1 MNISNVDY
9 LSILFALLKFDF
21 YYKFSFIVVKT
32 HNKYKLY
39 KLYKLYI
46 LYIMK
51 YLFID
56 IRKSDEVY
64 AKHFDQ
70 SKEYSFY
77 NIPMNMIRFNAQAI
91 INHLE
96 YVDEIYIICETSNRS
111 QFIKNKYFK
120 DYNRIKVSKNLQF
133 SNLKYGLNN
142 VSLNENTSMIINIVG
157 SNSFNFYNVMRII
170 QTIMGI
176 IMISIG
182 TYIYLQLRKEN
193 LLKKI
198 NIIPL
203 IVLVSFG
210 IMALYNGL
218 TSTCS
223 ISILLK
229 DYLN

>member
-1 MNISNVDY
+1 
-9 LSILFALLKFDF
+9 
-21 YYKFSFIVVKT
+21 
-32 HNKYKLY
+32 
-39 KLYKLYI
+39 
-46 LYIMK
+46 MK

-70 SKEYSFY
+70 SKKYSFY
-77 NIPMNMIRFNAQAI
+77 NIPMNMIRFNAQTI

-96 YVDEIYIICETSNRS
+96 YFDEIYIVCQSANRS
-111 QFIKNKYFK
+111 NFIKNKYFK
-120 DYNRIKVSKNLQF
+120 DNNRIKVSQNLQF
-133 SNLKYGLNN
+133 SNLKYGPNN
-142 VSLNENTSMIINIVG
+142 VSLDGNTDMRINIVG

-176 IMISIG
+176 IMISVGI
-182 TYIYLQLRKEN
+182 YIYIQLRKNN

-198 NIIPL
+198 NGLPL
-203 IVLVSFG
+203 IVLIAFG

-223 ISILLK
+223 ISILLQ

>member
-1 MNISNVDY
+1 
-9 LSILFALLKFDF
+9 
-21 YYKFSFIVVKT
+21 
-32 HNKYKLY
+32 
-39 KLYKLYI
+39 
-46 LYIMK
+46 MK

-70 SKEYSFY
+70 SQDYSFY
-77 NIPMNMIRFNAQAI
+77 NIPMNMIRFNAQTI
-91 INHLE
+91 IKHLD
-96 YVDEIYIICETSNRS
+96 YVDEIYIVCQSASRS
-111 QFIKNKYFK
+111 QFIKNKYFN
-120 DYNRIKVSKNLQF
+120 DYKRIKVSQTLQF

-142 VSLNENTSMIINIVG
+142 VSLNEKTDMRINIVG

-176 IMISIG
+176 IMISVG
-182 TYIYLQLRKEN
+182 GYTYMQLRKAN
-193 LLKKI
+193 VLKKI
-198 NIIPL
+198 NSLPL
-203 IVLVSFG
+203 IVLILFG
-210 IMALYNGL
+210 MMALYNGL

>member
-1 MNISNVDY
+1 
-9 LSILFALLKFDF
+9 
-21 YYKFSFIVVKT
+21 
-32 HNKYKLY
+32 
-39 KLYKLYI
+39 
-46 LYIMK
+46 MK

-70 SKEYSFY
+70 SQEYSFY
-77 NIPMNMIRFNAQAI
+77 NIPMNMIRFNAQTI

-96 YVDEIYIICETSNRS
+96 YVDEIYIVCQSANRS
-111 QFIKNKYFK
+111 QFIKDKYFN
-120 DYNRIKVSKNLQF
+120 DYKRIKVSQKLQF
-133 SNLKYGLNN
+133 ANLNYGSNN
-142 VSLNENTSMIINIVG
+142 VSLNEKTVMQINIIG

-170 QTIMGI
+170 QTITGI
-176 IMISIG
+176 VMILVG
-182 TYIYLQLRKEN
+182 GYTYAQLKKAN

-198 NIIPL
+198 NSLPL
-203 IVLVSFG
+203 IILVLFG

-223 ISILLK
+223 LSILLK

>member
-1 MNISNVDY
+1 
-9 LSILFALLKFDF
+9 
-21 YYKFSFIVVKT
+21 
-32 HNKYKLY
+32 
-39 KLYKLYI
+39 
-46 LYIMK
+46 MK

-70 SKEYSFY
+70 SQEYSFY
-77 NIPMNMIRFNAQAI
+77 NIPMNMIRFNAQTI

-96 YVDEIYIICETSNRS
+96 YVDEIYIVCQSANRS
-111 QFIKNKYFK
+111 QFIKNKYFNN
-120 DYNRIKVSKNLQF
+120 YNRIKVSQDLQF
-133 SNLKYGLNN
+133 SNLKYGSNI
-142 VSLNENTSMIINIVG
+142 VSLNENTNMRINVIG

-176 IMISIG
+176 IMILVG
-182 TYIYLQLRKEN
+182 GYIYIQLRNEH
-193 LLKKI
+193 LLMKI
-198 NIIPL
+198 NILTL

-223 ISILLK
+223 ISILLQ

>member
-1 MNISNVDY
+1 
-9 LSILFALLKFDF
+9 
-21 YYKFSFIVVKT
+21 
-32 HNKYKLY
+32 
-39 KLYKLYI
+39 
-46 LYIMK
+46 MK

-70 SKEYSFY
+70 SQEYSFY
-77 NIPMNMIRFNAQAI
+77 NIPMNMIRFNVQTI

-96 YVDEIYIICETSNRS
+96 YFDEIYIVCQSANRA
-111 QFIKNKYFK
+111 QFIKNKYFNDNK
-120 DYNRIKVSKNLQF
+120 RIKVSQKLQF
-133 SNLKYGLNN
+133 SNLKYGSNN
-142 VSLNENTSMIINIVG
+142 VSLDENTDMRINIIG
-157 SNSFNFYNVMRII
+157 SNSFNFYSVMRII

-176 IMISIG
+176 IMLSVGI
-182 TYIYLQLRKEN
+182 YIYIQLRKEK

-198 NIIPL
+198 NVLPL

-218 TSTCS
+218 TSSCS
-223 ISILLK
+223 ISILLQ

>member
-1 MNISNVDY
+1 
-9 LSILFALLKFDF
+9 
-21 YYKFSFIVVKT
+21 
-32 HNKYKLY
+32 
-39 KLYKLYI
+39 
-46 LYIMK
+46 MK

-64 AKHFDQ
+64 SKHFDE
-70 SKEYSFY
+70 SKEYNFY
-77 NIPMNMIRFNAQAI
+77 NIPMNMIRFNAQTI

-96 YVDEIYIICETSNRS
+96 YFNEIYIICETGNRS

-120 DYNRIKVSKNLQF
+120 EYERIKVSKNLQF
-133 SNLKYGLNN
+133 SNLKYGSNN
-142 VSLNENTSMIINIVG
+142 ISLNENTDMRINIVG
-157 SNSFNFYNVMRII
+157 SNSFNFYSVMRII

-176 IMISIG
+176 IMLSVG
-182 TYIYLQLRKEN
+182 LYIYIQLSKEK

-198 NIIPL
+198 NILPL

-210 IMALYNGL
+210 SMALYNGL

-223 ISILLK
+223 ISILLE